1 MGLIG
6 LFLALGLILFY
17 LYRPPHRIQ
26 YQLNQKIDLLD
37 KTIKSRLFELGFSK
51 EHILSRQSLPRMRD
65 KLSWRASTI
74 KVQLPEGIS
83 FPQIKR
89 EMEKDLTQLDKDIR
103 LRFVEEPSKPRRI
116 DVRVGNLLTHNLIFY
131 PPKVSKKSRG
141 PRVAI
146 IIDDMGSSKRRAREL
161 INLDAPITFSF
172 FPFSRNSRQLAR
184 EAFEK
189 GKEVMLHMPMEPHGF
204 PGNDPGKGAL
214 VMNMT
219 EEELHRQIR
228 KNLEAIPHIKGV
240 NNHMGSRFMEDDQR
254 VSILMEELRKR
265 ELYFLDSRT
274 TAKTVGY
281 RTAKELGMKTGE
293 RNVFLDNNSYD
304 EAEIRKNISE
314 LAKIAKAEGKAIA
327 IGHPHSSTI
336 KSLREM
342 IPRLR
347 ESGIE
352 IVPLSEV
359 IE

>member
-1 MGLIG
+1 
-6 LFLALGLILFY
+6 LA
-17 LYRPPHRIQ
+17 Q
-26 YQLNQKIDLLD
+26 
-37 KTIKSRLFELGFSK
+37 
-51 EHILSRQSLPRMRD
+51 
-65 KLSWRASTI
+65 
-74 KVQLPEGIS
+74 
-83 FPQIKR
+83 
-89 EMEKDLTQLDKDIR
+89 
-103 LRFVEEPSKPRRI
+103 
-116 DVRVGNLLTHNLIFY
+116 
-131 PPKVSKKSRG
+131 
-141 PRVAI
+141 
-146 IIDDMGSSKRRAREL
+146 
-161 INLDAPITFSF
+161 
-172 FPFSRNSRQLAR
+172 

-189 GKEVMLHMPMEPHGF
+189 GKEVVLHMPMEPHGF

-281 RTAKELGMKTGE
+281 RTARELGMKTGE